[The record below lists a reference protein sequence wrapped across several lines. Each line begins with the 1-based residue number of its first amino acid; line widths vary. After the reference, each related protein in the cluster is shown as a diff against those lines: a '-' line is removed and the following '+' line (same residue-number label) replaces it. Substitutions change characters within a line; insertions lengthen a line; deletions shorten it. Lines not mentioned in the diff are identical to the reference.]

1 MGIASLWLPI
11 LVSAAI
17 VWFASALV
25 WVALP
30 WHKKD
35 FSGVSDEEG
44 ARSALAGLAPGN
56 YMLPYCRD
64 QNELEDEA
72 VRKKFED
79 GPIAF
84 LTVLP
89 NGLPTMGGKLVGSF
103 VFNVLVGVL
112 CAYLVTR
119 TVAVDAGYLEVFRVS
134 GTVAF
139 IAYSIAYVQDSI
151 WFGRPWSITA
161 KSLLDALMY
170 ALLTG
175 GVFGWLVA

>member
-1 MGIASLWLPI
+1 MGIMSLWLPI
-11 LVSAAI
+11 LVSAAA
-17 VWFASALV
+17 VWFASALI

-35 FSGVSDEEG
+35 FSGVSDEQG
-44 ARSALAGLAPGN
+44 ARSALGGLTPGN

-64 QNELEDEA
+64 QNELKDDA
-72 VRKKFED
+72 VRKKFEE
-79 GPIAF
+79 GPVAF

-103 VFNVLVGVL
+103 LYNVFVGIL

-119 TVAVDAGYLEVFRVS
+119 TLAADADYLAVFRVS

-139 IAYSIAYVQDSI
+139 IAYSIAYIQDSI
-151 WFGRPWSITA
+151 WFARPWSITL
-161 KSLLDALMY
+161 KSCLDALIY